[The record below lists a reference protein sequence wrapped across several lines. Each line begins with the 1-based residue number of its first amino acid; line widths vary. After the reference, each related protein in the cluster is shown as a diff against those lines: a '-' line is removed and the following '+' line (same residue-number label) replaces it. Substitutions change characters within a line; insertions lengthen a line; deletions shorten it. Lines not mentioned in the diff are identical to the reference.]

1 MLIVIKGAGDL
12 ATGIACRL
20 FRSGFDVIMTETA
33 QPTTVRCTVAFSP
46 AVYVGNA
53 EVEGIPAILAKTPD
67 EALAITKRGAV
78 AILIDPFAHVI
89 SQLHPFAVV
98 DSILAKHNL
107 GTSITDAPC
116 VVGVGPGFTPGE
128 DCHAAIETQRGH
140 DLGRVLLDR
149 CPAANTGIPGDI
161 GGYTT
166 ERLLRAPASGSFVPL
181 AQIGDHVEKGQAV
194 GRVGDVPMLA
204 QITGVLRGLLPEG
217 TPVHDGM
224 KSGDID
230 PRCRKEH
237 CYSISDKARAVGGG
251 VLEALLSMH
260 ASHAAI

>member
-46 AVYVGNA
+46 AVYVGKA
-53 EVEGIPAILAKTPD
+53 EVEGIHAVLAKTPD
-67 EALAITKRGAV
+67 EALTIAQSRAI
-78 AILIDPFAHVI
+78 AILIDPLAHVI

-116 VVGVGPGFTPGE
+116 VVGVGPGFTPGK
-128 DCHAAIETQRGH
+128 DCHAAVETQRGH

-149 CPAANTGIPGDI
+149 SPTANTGIPGDI

-166 ERLLRAPASGSFVPL
+166 ERLLRAPAAGTFVPL

-194 GRVGDVPMLA
+194 GRIGDSLMLA

-217 TPVHDGM
+217 TPVHEGM

-251 VLEALLSMH
+251 VLEAILSMH

>member
-20 FRSGFDVIMTETA
+20 YRSGFDIIMTETA

-46 AVYVGNA
+46 AVYTGRA
-53 EVEGIPAILAKTPD
+53 EVEGISAVLAASPD
-67 EALAITKRGAV
+67 EALVATKNGLI
-78 AILIDPFAHVI
+78 AILIDPKGEVI
-89 SQLHPFAVV
+89 SALHPWAVV

-116 VVGVGPGFTPGE
+116 VVGVGPGFTPQV
-128 DCHAAIETQRGH
+128 DCHAAVETQRGH
-140 DLGRVLLDR
+140 DLGRMLLDHS
-149 CPAANTGIPGDI
+149 PAANTGVPGNI

-166 ERLLRAPASGSFVPL
+166 ERLLRAPATGNFVPL
-181 AQIGDHVEKGQAV
+181 AQIGDQVTAGQAV
-194 GRVGDVPMLA
+194 GRVGDTPMLA
-204 QITGVLRGLLPEG
+204 QITGVLRGILPEG
-217 TPVHDGM
+217 TPVHEGM

-230 PRCRKEH
+230 PRCREEH

-251 VLEALLSMH
+251 VLEAILYQYALSRPH
-260 ASHAAI
+260 